1 MRLARVTLIWA
12 LLAAAVFVP
21 IAAAAA
27 SPLLEWRGP
36 VYILAGFAGIIAL
49 GLMLVQ
55 PLLIAG
61 YLPGLS
67 AYRGRRAHHWIG
79 GALVVM
85 VVIHVGG
92 LWITSPPDMIDALL
106 FTSPTPFSPSLG
118 GATARSPGGTYMTTV
133 VLNRRNLLAAGGS
146 VLATG
151 VSGLLLPARAQGLAP
166 TPSMSGGSNNYRKGA
181 PIVDRIGKGG
191 FWMSGTVRRAGDGAP
206 LAGQRIQ
213 IWAHTTEGQE
223 HEPQSHGATLTDKN
237 GVFRLEMPQIIPI
250 FGQPH
255 GHLAYDSGEF
265 KTVFL
270 RPVMRSAKETSLE
283 AHFVL
288 QPA

>member
-1 MRLARVTLIWA
+1 MT
-12 LLAAAVFVP
+12 
-21 IAAAAA
+21 
-27 SPLLEWRGP
+27 S
-36 VYILAGFAGIIAL
+36 
-49 GLMLVQ
+49 
-55 PLLIAG
+55 
-61 YLPGLS
+61 
-67 AYRGRRAHHWIG
+67 
-79 GALVVM
+79 
-85 VVIHVGG
+85 VVI
-92 LWITSPPDMIDALL
+92 
-106 FTSPTPFSPSLG
+106 
-118 GATARSPGGTYMTTV
+118 
-133 VLNRRNLLAAGGS
+133 NRRNLLVAGS

-151 VSGLLLPARAQGLAP
+151 VCGLLLPAGAQDLAP

-181 PIVDRIGKGG
+181 PIVARIGKGG
-191 FWMSGTVRRAGDGAP
+191 FWMTGTVRRAGDGSP

-223 HEPQSHGATLTDKN
+223 PDPQSHGATLTDKN

-255 GHLAYDSGEF
+255 GHLAYDSDEF